1 MKVFKNMFKEIGIA
15 IWLFLIFAF
24 MQVPLVESTPVY
36 SIDNQRQ
43 FIEAFKQVN
52 LTHNV
57 FMMIIFTIVTFVM
70 EWFVCFWLKNKLFF
84 SKRIT
89 QRSVIL
95 ALAAGLFSFIFE
107 ILTMFSAFTNNFK
120 PSVFISTLRTWMA
133 VPLIISLVLI
143 TPTLEELL
151 FQAGIQKGVF
161 RKLNPWLAIVLT
173 SIIFAAAHDITLNV
187 AFLHRVLA
195 GIAFGYVYQK
205 TDDIKM
211 AILGHSIS
219 NLLPLIICCAQAWS

>member
-1 MKVFKNMFKEIGIA
+1 MKEKKFMKVFKNMFKEIGIA

-84 SKRIT
+84 
-89 QRSVIL
+89 
-95 ALAAGLFSFIFE
+95 
-107 ILTMFSAFTNNFK
+107 
-120 PSVFISTLRTWMA
+120 
-133 VPLIISLVLI
+133 
-143 TPTLEELL
+143 
-151 FQAGIQKGVF
+151 QKE
-161 RKLNPWLAIVLT
+161 
-173 SIIFAAAHDITLNV
+173 
-187 AFLHRVLA
+187 
-195 GIAFGYVYQK
+195 
-205 TDDIKM
+205 
-211 AILGHSIS
+211 
-219 NLLPLIICCAQAWS
+219 